1 MRVPL
6 ILAVALS
13 AACATGHPSTAG
25 PTPTSSAPGSG
36 SSAASETAL
45 MRRLDGSIRDVISG
59 APGEVAVSLVDLQ
72 GGGRVDIHADVSMHA
87 ASTMKV
93 PVLLELFRQAV
104 AGRLSLHDS
113 VQVRNSFISIA
124 DGSSYALSPDDDSE
138 TALYKLVGQ
147 RLSLLDLARRMI
159 DWSSNLATNNIIDL
173 VGADSVRSLMH
184 RLGTDSMVVLRGV
197 EDIPAFR
204 KGLNNHTTARAL
216 ADVFAAIARCERG
229 DVAPAL
235 APLRPGDCHQI
246 TDILA
251 GQEFNRKIPAGI
263 PAGIRVAHKTGWI
276 TGIDHDAG
284 IVYPP
289 GQVPYVLAI
298 LTHGFDSTAVADS
311 VARLI
316 SATVWQQM
324 VVPRMRAGGSH
335 PSPNE
340 DDRVGIDPRPA
351 IRTAQPREARRPRVT
366 AHDYGAA
373 TRTSTLQ
380 PMLGLFSFSTSGS
393 GQQRVSP

>member
-1 MRVPL
+1 VRAPS
-6 ILAVALS
+6 ILAVAVFTACTATHPP
-13 AACATGHPSTAG
+13 AAPA
-25 PTPTSSAPGSG
+25 PTPARTTVQRRGEA
-36 SSAASETAL
+36 AL
-45 MRRLDGSIRDVISG
+45 MHQLDAAIRGVISG

-72 GGGRVDIHADVSMHA
+72 GGGRLDIHADVSMHA

-93 PVLLELFRQAV
+93 PVLLELFRQAA

-113 VQVRNSFISIA
+113 VEVRNSFTSIA

-147 RLSLLDLARRMI
+147 RLPLLDLARRMI
-159 DWSSNLATNNIIDL
+159 DWSSNLATNNLIDL
-173 VGADSVRSLMH
+173 VTADSVQSLMH

-235 APLRPGDCHQI
+235 TPLRPADCRQI

-251 GQEFNRKIPAGI
+251 GQEFNEKIPAGI
-263 PAGIRVAHKTGWI
+263 PAGVRVAHKTGWI

-289 GQVPYVLAI
+289 GQAPYILAI
-298 LTHGFDSTAVADS
+298 LTRGFDSTAVADS
-311 VARLI
+311 LARRI
-316 SATVWQQM
+316 SAVIWQQM
-324 VVPRMRAGGSH
+324 VVPRMGRGGSQ
-335 PSPNE
+335 PQPPDA
-340 DDRVGIDPRPA
+340 DDRVGVALHPAVATKDRPESR
-351 IRTAQPREARRPRVT
+351 RTRAPARASGAQP
-366 AHDYGAA
+366 
-373 TRTSTLQ
+373 
-380 PMLGLFSFSTSGS
+380 MFGLFRLSTSGS